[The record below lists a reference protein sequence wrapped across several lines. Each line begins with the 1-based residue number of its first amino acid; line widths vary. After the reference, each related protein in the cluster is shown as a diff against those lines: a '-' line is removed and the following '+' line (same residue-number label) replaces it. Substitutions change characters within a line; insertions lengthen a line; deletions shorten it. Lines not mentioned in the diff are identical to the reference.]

1 MDIAFFS
8 AQNYE
13 KPFFEEA
20 LASSK
25 SQHTITYFKATL
37 DEQTAPLA
45 VGFNVVC
52 CFVQDHVNAKVLK
65 QLAQVGVKL
74 IALRCAGF
82 NNVDLQA
89 AKDLNLTVVRV
100 PQYSPH
106 AVAEH
111 AVALLLTLNRKLHR
125 AYHRTRE
132 SDFSLHGLL
141 GFDLVDKTVGVIG
154 TGNIGQ
160 VFARIMLGFGCKVLA
175 YDIKPNKQCE
185 NIGVNYVSLD
195 TLLQTSNIISLHCP
209 LTPDTHHLIN
219 ASSIEKM
226 HEGTLLINT
235 SRGAVVETQA
245 VIDGLKH
252 GQLGAVGLDVYEE
265 EGDLFFKDLSDT
277 IIQDDAFAR
286 LQTFPNVL
294 ITGHQGFFT
303 EEALHNIAGTTVD
316 NINGFE
322 SGGSICHIVTLDS
335 HHKDHNS

>member
-1 MDIAFFS
+1 MHIAFFS
-8 AQNYE
+8 AQPYE

-20 LASSK
+20 LASSN
-25 SQHTITYFKATL
+25 SSHTLTYFKTTL
-37 DEQTAPLA
+37 DEQTAILA
-45 VGFNVVC
+45 ADFDAIC
-52 CFVQDHVNAKVLK
+52 CFVQDKINSNVLK
-65 QLAQVGVKL
+65 QLAQGRVKL

-106 AVAEH
+106 AVAEY

-141 GFDLVDKTVGVIG
+141 GFDLVKKTVGVIG

-160 VFARIMLGFGCKVLA
+160 VFARIMLGFGCKVIA
-175 YDIKPNKQCE
+175 YDVAPNKECE
-185 NIGVNYVSLD
+185 AMGVVYVSLAH
-195 TLLQTSNIISLHCP
+195 LLQTSNIISLHCP

-219 ASSIEKM
+219 AKAIAQM
-226 HEGTLLINT
+226 HQGTVLINT
-235 SRGAVVETQA
+235 SRGAVVDTQA
-245 VIDGLKH
+245 LVEALKSR
-252 GQLGAVGLDVYEE
+252 QLGAVGLDVYEE
-265 EGDLFFKDLSDT
+265 EEDLFFKDLSDT
-277 IIQDDAFAR
+277 IIQDDTFAR

-303 EEALHNIAGTTVD
+303 EEALHNIASTTID
-316 NINGFE
+316 NIDNFE
-322 SGGSICHIVTLDS
+322 SGNGIYNIVEL
-335 HHKDHNS
+335 NSYHL